1 MWIVEPSLQNDHPF
15 LYSLL
20 NWPYSETFASL
31 FPAVLLFSLVFLLS
45 DWIVLTRNSEN
56 ALSFEDPLQIPSG
69 PIPKPKKRGREWCE
83 AVPQLLSAMCILLSE
98 APVPSLKE
106 VELHFPSS
114 NLWRKFDPQ
123 LHINPQTRIASNL
136 DLSHEGNSFFSFTCL
151 VSIYIFARVRYSV
164 YMSIDDSRVVWT
176 D

>member
-20 NWPYSETFASL
+20 NWPYSETFARL

-83 AVPQLLSAMCILLSE
+83 AVLQLLSAVCILLSE
-98 APVPSLKE
+98 APVPYLKE
-106 VELHFPSS
+106 VELHFLS
-114 NLWRKFDPQ
+114 NLWRNFDPE
-123 LHINPQTRIASNL
+123 LHITRKHELPRISTFCIRKQGRDSIALKNITKKITKIIMKKL
-136 DLSHEGNSFFSFTCL
+136 HIKKLQ
-151 VSIYIFARVRYSV
+151 
-164 YMSIDDSRVVWT
+164 
-176 D
+176 